1 MAQECKSWKP
11 EDDAKL
17 AALFR
22 KKDSN
27 GKSVI
32 NLTDLSKKHIEQ
44 VHQTYFKAKK
54 FANFQLLCKRK
65 VCKWNLEQTLQGA
78 HR

>member
-1 MAQECKSWKP
+1 MATEYESWKP

-22 KKDSN
+22 KTDRN
-27 GKSVI
+27 GKLVI
-32 NLTDLSKKHIEQ
+32 NLTDLSKKYIEQ

-54 FANFQLLCKRK
+54 FSIVQPF
-65 VCKWNLEQTLQGA
+65 
-78 HR
+78 H